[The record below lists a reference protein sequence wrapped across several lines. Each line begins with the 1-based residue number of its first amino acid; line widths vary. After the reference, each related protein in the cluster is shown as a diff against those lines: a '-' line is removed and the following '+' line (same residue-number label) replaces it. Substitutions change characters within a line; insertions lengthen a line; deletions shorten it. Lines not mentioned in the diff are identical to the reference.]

1 MEEKKMESKVTAYIL
16 SLFLLCLDLPG
27 LLWLLSPSKT
37 GDEEAVK
44 IVTVVFVGGFVNL
57 FTGWAGW
64 GKLRQVRDEW
74 RAIDSLL
81 SMVFVICI
89 FWMIWTFG
97 LVYLKQLIPPL

>member
-1 MEEKKMESKVTAYIL
+1 MDSKIPAYVL
-16 SLFLLCLDLPG
+16 ALFLLCLNVAG

-44 IVTVVFVGGFVNL
+44 IVTVIFVGGFVNL
-57 FTGWAGW
+57 LTGLAGW
-64 GKLRQVRDEW
+64 RELSPLRDEW

-81 SMVFVICI
+81 SRGFVICI

-97 LVYLKQLIPPL
+97 LVYLKQLILPL